1 MVYKSI
7 LDLIGNTP
15 ILRLSNIES
24 KFNLN
29 KNVELY
35 GKVEKSNP
43 AGSIKDRAVKQ
54 IILDLFKD
62 GKLKEGSTIIE
73 PTSGNTGI
81 AMAAIGRYLKLNVII
96 VMPSSM
102 SEERRKLIRDY
113 GAKLELV
120 DGGMDAAV
128 ERANQLNKKIPDSI
142 IPGQFVNESNVMA
155 HYLTTAPEI
164 FRDMLDV
171 DYIFAGIGTGGT
183 ITGIGQYVRD
193 NKKDTKVIGVEPE
206 SSPLLTK
213 GRAAPHKIQ
222 GIGANFV
229 PEILDLTVIS
239 RIIDVSNDNAINTAR
254 EICFNEGLYVGIS
267 SGASVYAAIDL
278 SKELNEKDKK
288 IKLIPMNSSK
298 IDRSHTNIHKVNEYK
313 IEVL

>member
-1 MVYKSI
+1 MVYNSI

-15 ILRLSNIES
+15 ISRLKNIES
-24 KFNLN
+24 KFGL
-29 KNVELY
+29 KSKIELY
-35 GKVEKSNP
+35 GKVEKNNP

-62 GKLKEGSTIIE
+62 GKLKAGSTIIE

-113 GAKLELV
+113 GARLELV
-120 DGGMDAAV
+120 DGGMSAAV

-142 IPGQFVNESNVMA
+142 IPGQFVNSSNVMA
-155 HYLTTAPEI
+155 HYLTTAVEI
-164 FRDMLDV
+164 FKDIPNLDYV
-171 DYIFAGIGTGGT
+171 FSGIGTGGT

-193 NKKDTKVIGVEPE
+193 NNKKTKVIGVQPE

-213 GRAAPHKIQ
+213 GKAAAHKIQ
-222 GIGANFV
+222 GIGPNFV
-229 PEILDLTVIS
+229 PEILDLSVVSEIM
-239 RIIDVSNDNAINTAR
+239 DVSDDNAINTAR
-254 EICFNEGLYVGIS
+254 EICFNEGLLVGIS
-267 SGASVYAAIDL
+267 SGASVYAAVDF
-278 SKELNEKDKK
+278 SKKLERSEEN
-288 IKLIPMNSSK
+288 IKLLCILPDTGERYSWN
-298 IDRSHTNIHKVNEYK
+298 
-313 IEVL
+313 

>member
-1 MVYKSI
+1 MVYNSI

-128 ERANQLNKKIPDSI
+128 ERANQLNKKIPDSV

-164 FRDMLDV
+164 FRDIINL

-193 NKKDTKVIGVEPE
+193 NKKNTKVIGVEPE

-229 PEILDLTVIS
+229 PQILDLSVVTK
-239 RIIDVSNDNAINTAR
+239 IIDVSNDNAVNTAR

-267 SGASVYAAIDL
+267 SGASVYAAIHL
-278 SKELNEKDKK
+278 SKELEETDKSDKK
-288 IKLIPMNSSK
+288 IKMLCILPDTGERYSWN
-298 IDRSHTNIHKVNEYK
+298 
-313 IEVL
+313 

>member
-1 MVYKSI
+1 MVYNSI

-128 ERANQLNKKIPDSI
+128 ERANQLK
-142 IPGQFVNESNVMA
+142 
-155 HYLTTAPEI
+155 
-164 FRDMLDV
+164 
-171 DYIFAGIGTGGT
+171 
-183 ITGIGQYVRD
+183 
-193 NKKDTKVIGVEPE
+193 
-206 SSPLLTK
+206 
-213 GRAAPHKIQ
+213 
-222 GIGANFV
+222 
-229 PEILDLTVIS
+229 
-239 RIIDVSNDNAINTAR
+239 
-254 EICFNEGLYVGIS
+254 
-267 SGASVYAAIDL
+267 
-278 SKELNEKDKK
+278 
-288 IKLIPMNSSK
+288 
-298 IDRSHTNIHKVNEYK
+298 
-313 IEVL
+313 